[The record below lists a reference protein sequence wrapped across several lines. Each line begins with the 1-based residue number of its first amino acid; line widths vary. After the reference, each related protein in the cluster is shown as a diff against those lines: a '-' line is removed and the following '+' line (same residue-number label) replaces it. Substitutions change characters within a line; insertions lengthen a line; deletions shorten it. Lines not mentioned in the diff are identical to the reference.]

1 MNFKQFFTEQHN
13 PWQVVRRGTE
23 EDLLPLKEKG
33 LLKKVKVI
41 DSWVCQ
47 FRNPDDIY
55 LVIHVDKLHYNL
67 SIYKNSNYTGH
78 EVYEQSILGKA
89 IKNWEFKQSLNPS
102 TAKTFEELIDEL

>member
-67 SIYKNSNYTGH
+67 SIYKNGNYTGH
-78 EVYEQSILGKA
+78 EVYEQSELGKA
-89 IKNWEFKQSLNPS
+89 IKQWELLHGLKGS
-102 TAKTFEELIDEL
+102 AKDTWEDILF